1 MPTGGHSGT
10 YPPMPRAT
18 CGDAE
23 SLSTHEAAEITGI
36 GQAAF
41 KSGLHQARLRV
52 PAAIGDQA
60 PGHRRRMSRLAGQ
73 RPRARGGTQAGGHS
87 AGRAYADAETRERPR
102 GSGVPEIATKALLT
116 RLPGRWP

>member
-60 PGHRRRMSRLAGQ
+60 PWSPPADE
-73 RPRARGGTQAGGHS
+73 QAGGPAAARPGRYTS
-87 AGRAYADAETRERPR
+87 GRALRRARICRR
-102 GSGVPEIATKALLT
+102 GDS
-116 RLPGRWP
+116 